1 MNIIIERDQSNRT
14 ASDNIE
20 NKIKKINRNDLGRIF
35 KKLEPNAFPYDK
47 NQRDDLL
54 QNIDDGNQLKPED
67 YDFISQTYSSHI
79 NELLPELDRERDNNW
94 IISVTFLYMV
104 IGIVFRLVLV
114 PYEQLL
120 VLFMGGLSTL
130 AIGLALFVLSG
141 NINRRINAWI
151 SQAVILDED
160 KKVLLSNH
168 SKTKYLVLAIT
179 WAVEIVIIIAQFVL
193 YHHELLSIGND
204 SISIL
209 AFGIALF
216 SDNVETFFVRKFEAK
231 LMEVEL

>member
-1 MNIIIERDQSNRT
+1 MNIIIEQDQSNRT

-130 AIGLALFVLSG
+130 AVGLAFFVLSG

-168 SKTKYLVLAIT
+168 SKTKHLVLAIT
-179 WAVEIVIIIAQFVL
+179 WAVEIVIIIVQFVL
-193 YHHELLSIGND
+193 YHLELLSIGND

>member
-130 AIGLALFVLSG
+130 AVGLALFVLSG

-160 KKVLLSNH
+160 KKVILSNH

-204 SISIL
+204 AISIL

>member
-1 MNIIIERDQSNRT
+1 MNIIIEQDQSNRT

-130 AIGLALFVLSG
+130 AVGLALFVLSG

-160 KKVLLSNH
+160 KKVLLPNH
-168 SKTKYLVLAIT
+168 SKTKHLVLAIT
-179 WAVEIVIIIAQFVL
+179 WAVEIVIIIVQFVL
-193 YHHELLSIGND
+193 YHLELLSIGND

>member
-1 MNIIIERDQSNRT
+1 MNIIIEQDQSNRT

-130 AIGLALFVLSG
+130 AVGLALFVLSG

-168 SKTKYLVLAIT
+168 SKTKHLVLAIT
-179 WAVEIVIIIAQFVL
+179 WAVEIVIIIVQFVL
-193 YHHELLSIGND
+193 YHLELLSIGND

-216 SDNVETFFVRKFEAK
+216 SDNVETFFGRKFEAK

>member
-1 MNIIIERDQSNRT
+1 MNIIIEQDQSNRT

-120 VLFMGGLSTL
+120 LLFMGGLSTL
-130 AIGLALFVLSG
+130 AVGLALFVLSG

-168 SKTKYLVLAIT
+168 SKTKHLVLAIT

-216 SDNVETFFVRKFEAK
+216 YNGIVI
-231 LMEVEL
+231 

>member
-67 YDFISQTYSSHI
+67 YDFVSQTYSSHI

-130 AIGLALFVLSG
+130 AVGLALFVLSG

-204 SISIL
+204 AISIL

>member
-1 MNIIIERDQSNRT
+1 VNIIIEQDQSNRT

-130 AIGLALFVLSG
+130 AVGLALFVLSG

-168 SKTKYLVLAIT
+168 SKTKHLVLAIT
-179 WAVEIVIIIAQFVL
+179 WAVEIVIIIVQFVL
-193 YHHELLSIGND
+193 YHLELLSIGND

>member
-1 MNIIIERDQSNRT
+1 MNIIIEQDQSNRT

-20 NKIKKINRNDLGRIF
+20 NKINRNDLGRIF

-130 AIGLALFVLSG
+130 AVGLALFVLSG

-168 SKTKYLVLAIT
+168 SKTKHLVLAIT
-179 WAVEIVIIIAQFVL
+179 WAVEIVIIIVQFVL
-193 YHHELLSIGND
+193 YHLELLSIGND

>member
-1 MNIIIERDQSNRT
+1 MNIIIEQDQSNRT

-35 KKLEPNAFPYDK
+35 KKLAPNAFPYDK

-168 SKTKYLVLAIT
+168 SKTKHLVLAIT
-179 WAVEIVIIIAQFVL
+179 WAVEIVIIIVQFVL

>member
-1 MNIIIERDQSNRT
+1 MNIIIEQDQSNRT
-14 ASDNIE
+14 APDNIE
-20 NKIKKINRNDLGRIF
+20 NKTKKINRNDLGRIF

-130 AIGLALFVLSG
+130 AVGLALFVLSG

-168 SKTKYLVLAIT
+168 SKTKHLVLAIT
-179 WAVEIVIIIAQFVL
+179 WAVEIVIIIVQFVL
-193 YHHELLSIGND
+193 YHLELLSIGND

>member
-35 KKLEPNAFPYDK
+35 KELEPNAFPYDK

-130 AIGLALFVLSG
+130 AVGLALFVLSG

-204 SISIL
+204 AISIL

>member
-1 MNIIIERDQSNRT
+1 MNIIIEQDQSNRT

-35 KKLEPNAFPYDK
+35 KKLEPNAFPCDK

-54 QNIDDGNQLKPED
+54 QNMDDGNQLKPED

-168 SKTKYLVLAIT
+168 SKMKHLVLAIT

>member
-1 MNIIIERDQSNRT
+1 MNIIIEQDQSNRT

-120 VLFMGGLSTL
+120 LLFMGGLSTL
-130 AIGLALFVLSG
+130 AVGLALFVLSG

-151 SQAVILDED
+151 SQAVSLDED
-160 KKVLLSNH
+160 TKVLLSNH
-168 SKTKYLVLAIT
+168 SKTKHLVLAIT

>member
-1 MNIIIERDQSNRT
+1 MNIIIEQDQSNRT

-120 VLFMGGLSTL
+120 LLFMGGLSTL
-130 AIGLALFVLSG
+130 AVGLALFVLSG

-168 SKTKYLVLAIT
+168 SKTKHLVLAIT

-216 SDNVETFFVRKFEAK
+216 SDNVETFFVRKFK
-231 LMEVEL
+231 IFTYI

>member
-130 AIGLALFVLSG
+130 AVGLALFVLSG

-151 SQAVILDED
+151 SQAVILGED

-204 SISIL
+204 AISIL

>member
-1 MNIIIERDQSNRT
+1 MNIIIEQDQSNRT

-79 NELLPELDRERDNNW
+79 NELLPELDREWDNNW

-130 AIGLALFVLSG
+130 AVGLALFVLSG

-168 SKTKYLVLAIT
+168 SKTKHLVLAIT
-179 WAVEIVIIIAQFVL
+179 WAVEIVIIIVQFVL
-193 YHHELLSIGND
+193 YHLELLSIGND

>member
-1 MNIIIERDQSNRT
+1 MNIIIEQDQSNRT

-130 AIGLALFVLSG
+130 AVGLALFVLSG

-168 SKTKYLVLAIT
+168 SKTKHLVLAIT
-179 WAVEIVIIIAQFVL
+179 WAVEIVIIIVQFVL
-193 YHHELLSIGND
+193 YHLELLSIGND

-216 SDNVETFFVRKFEAK
+216 SDNVETFFVRKLEAK

>member
-1 MNIIIERDQSNRT
+1 MNIIIEQDQSNRT

-130 AIGLALFVLSG
+130 AVGLALFVLSG

-168 SKTKYLVLAIT
+168 SKTKHLVLAIT
-179 WAVEIVIIIAQFVL
+179 WAVEIVIIIVQFVL
-193 YHHELLSIGND
+193 YHLELLSIGND

>member
-1 MNIIIERDQSNRT
+1 MNIIIEQDQSNRT

-130 AIGLALFVLSG
+130 AVGLALFVLSG

-168 SKTKYLVLAIT
+168 SKTKHLVLAIT
-179 WAVEIVIIIAQFVL
+179 WAVEIVIIIVQFVL
-193 YHHELLSIGND
+193 YHLELLSIGND

-231 LMEVEL
+231 LMDVEL

>member
-1 MNIIIERDQSNRT
+1 MNIIMEQDQSNRT

-120 VLFMGGLSTL
+120 LLFMGGLSTL
-130 AIGLALFVLSG
+130 AVGLALFVLSG

-168 SKTKYLVLAIT
+168 SKTKHLVLAIT

>member
-204 SISIL
+204 AISIL

>member
-1 MNIIIERDQSNRT
+1 MNIIIEQDQSNRT

-120 VLFMGGLSTL
+120 LLFMGGLSTL
-130 AIGLALFVLSG
+130 AVGLALFVLSG

-168 SKTKYLVLAIT
+168 SKTKHLVLAIT

>member
-1 MNIIIERDQSNRT
+1 MNIIIEQDQSNRT

-130 AIGLALFVLSG
+130 AVGLALFVLSG

-160 KKVLLSNH
+160 TKVLLSNH
-168 SKTKYLVLAIT
+168 SKTKHLVLAIT
-179 WAVEIVIIIAQFVL
+179 WAVEIVIIIVQFVL
-193 YHHELLSIGND
+193 YHLELLSIGND

>member
-1 MNIIIERDQSNRT
+1 MNIIIEQDQSNRT

-120 VLFMGGLSTL
+120 LLFMGGLSTL
-130 AIGLALFVLSG
+130 AVGLVLFVLSG

-168 SKTKYLVLAIT
+168 SKTKHLVLAIT

>member
-1 MNIIIERDQSNRT
+1 MNIIIEQDQSNRT

-120 VLFMGGLSTL
+120 LLFMGGLSTL
-130 AIGLALFVLSG
+130 AVGLALFVLSG

-168 SKTKYLVLAIT
+168 SKTKHLVLAIT

-209 AFGIALF
+209 AFVIALF

>member
-1 MNIIIERDQSNRT
+1 MNIIIEQDQSNRT

-20 NKIKKINRNDLGRIF
+20 NKIKKINRNDLGRIL

-130 AIGLALFVLSG
+130 AVGLALFVLSG

-168 SKTKYLVLAIT
+168 SKTKHLVLAIT
-179 WAVEIVIIIAQFVL
+179 WAVEIVIIIVQFVL
-193 YHHELLSIGND
+193 YHLELLSIGND

>member
-1 MNIIIERDQSNRT
+1 MNIIIEQDQSNRT

-47 NQRDDLL
+47 NQRDDLP

-130 AIGLALFVLSG
+130 AVGLALFVLSG

-168 SKTKYLVLAIT
+168 SKTKHLVLAIT
-179 WAVEIVIIIAQFVL
+179 WAVEIVIIIVQFVL
-193 YHHELLSIGND
+193 YHLELLSIGND

>member
-1 MNIIIERDQSNRT
+1 MNIIIEQDQSNRT

-130 AIGLALFVLSG
+130 AVGLALFVLSG

-168 SKTKYLVLAIT
+168 SKTKHLVLAIT
-179 WAVEIVIIIAQFVL
+179 I
-193 YHHELLSIGND
+193 
-204 SISIL
+204 
-209 AFGIALF
+209 
-216 SDNVETFFVRKFEAK
+216 R
-231 LMEVEL
+231 

>member
-1 MNIIIERDQSNRT
+1 VNIIIERDQSNRT

-130 AIGLALFVLSG
+130 AVGLALFVLSG

-204 SISIL
+204 AISIL

>member
-1 MNIIIERDQSNRT
+1 MNIIIEQDQSNRT

-47 NQRDDLL
+47 NQRDDFL

-130 AIGLALFVLSG
+130 AVGLALFVLSG

-168 SKTKYLVLAIT
+168 SKTKHLVLAIT
-179 WAVEIVIIIAQFVL
+179 WAVEIVIIIVQFVL
-193 YHHELLSIGND
+193 YHLELLSIGND

>member
-1 MNIIIERDQSNRT
+1 MNIIIEQDQSNRT

-130 AIGLALFVLSG
+130 AVGLALFVLSG

-204 SISIL
+204 AISIL

>member
-1 MNIIIERDQSNRT
+1 M
-14 ASDNIE
+14 
-20 NKIKKINRNDLGRIF
+20 GRIF

-120 VLFMGGLSTL
+120 LLFMGGLSTL
-130 AIGLALFVLSG
+130 AVGLALFVLSG

-160 KKVLLSNH
+160 KKVLLSNL
-168 SKTKYLVLAIT
+168 SKTKHLVLAIT

>member
-1 MNIIIERDQSNRT
+1 M
-14 ASDNIE
+14 
-20 NKIKKINRNDLGRIF
+20 GRIF
-35 KKLEPNAFPYDK
+35 KKLESNAFPYDK

-104 IGIVFRLVLV
+104 IGIVFRLALV

-130 AIGLALFVLSG
+130 AVGLALFVLSG

-179 WAVEIVIIIAQFVL
+179 WVVEIVIIIAQFVL
-193 YHHELLSIGND
+193 YHYELLSIGND
-204 SISIL
+204 AISIL
-209 AFGIALF
+209 AFGIALS

>member
-35 KKLEPNAFPYDK
+35 KKLESNAFPYDK

-104 IGIVFRLVLV
+104 IGIVFRLALV

-130 AIGLALFVLSG
+130 AVGLALFVLSG

-179 WAVEIVIIIAQFVL
+179 WVVEIVIIIAQFVL
-193 YHHELLSIGND
+193 YHYELLSIGND
-204 SISIL
+204 AISIL
-209 AFGIALF
+209 AF
-216 SDNVETFFVRKFEAK
+216 
-231 LMEVEL
+231 

>member
-1 MNIIIERDQSNRT
+1 MNIIIEQDQSNRT

-94 IISVTFLYMV
+94 IIAVTFLYMV

-120 VLFMGGLSTL
+120 LLFMGGLSTL
-130 AIGLALFVLSG
+130 AVGLALFVLSG

-168 SKTKYLVLAIT
+168 SKTKHLVLAIT

>member
-1 MNIIIERDQSNRT
+1 MNIIIEQDQSNRT

-130 AIGLALFVLSG
+130 AVGLALFVLSG

-168 SKTKYLVLAIT
+168 SKTKHLVLAIT

-204 SISIL
+204 AISIL

>member
-1 MNIIIERDQSNRT
+1 VNIIIEQDQSNRT

-120 VLFMGGLSTL
+120 LLFMGGLSTL
-130 AIGLALFVLSG
+130 AVGLALFVLSG

-168 SKTKYLVLAIT
+168 SKTKHLVLAIT

>member
-1 MNIIIERDQSNRT
+1 MNIIIEQDQSNRT

-130 AIGLALFVLSG
+130 AVGLALFVLSG

-168 SKTKYLVLAIT
+168 SKTKHLVLAIT

-193 YHHELLSIGND
+193 YHLELLSIGND